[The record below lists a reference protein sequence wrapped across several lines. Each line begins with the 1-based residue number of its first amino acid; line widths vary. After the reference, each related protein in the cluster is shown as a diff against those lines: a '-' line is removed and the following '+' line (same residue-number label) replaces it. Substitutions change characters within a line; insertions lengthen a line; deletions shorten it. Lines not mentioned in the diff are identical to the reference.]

1 MSPYLLWDWNG
12 TLLDDTRACID
23 ALNIMLAR
31 RGLPAIGLDYYRAHF
46 SFPVRP
52 FYASLGV
59 RLELEDWD
67 RLAQEYHD
75 AYHAQP
81 MALNGETLS
90 SLELARSLGCRQA
103 IISALRQDM
112 LDRATARFGVAP
124 YMEHVFGADNLDGGS
139 KLARARELLAAILPR
154 PGTRTSPPPPIVL
167 IGDSLHDKEVADGL
181 GVKCV
186 LFSGGGHSRARLA
199 RVAPTADSLRAC
211 VRLALEI

>member
-23 ALNIMLAR
+23 ALNVMLAR
-31 RGLPAIGLDYYRAHF
+31 RGLPAISLDYYRAHF
-46 SFPVRP
+46 AFPVRA
-52 FYASLGV
+52 FYASIGV

-112 LDRATARFGVAP
+112 LDRATARFGVAS
-124 YMEHVFGADNLDGGS
+124 YMEHVFGTDNLDGGS
-139 KLARARELLAAILPR
+139 KLARARELLAVI
-154 PGTRTSPPPPIVL
+154 RTQPKHPQTPPIVL
-167 IGDSLHDKEVADGL
+167 IGDSLHDKEVADGI

-199 RVAPTADSLRAC
+199 RAAPTADSLQAC